1 MALTNETLSGIR
13 LNKVL
18 EALEDSWQAE
28 MEGYRT
34 YNALADRD
42 TDPVRAQVLRH
53 LAAAELEHAELWHGR
68 IVELGGSRARLPRQ
82 RGRRG
87 RFAGQPRRRHPHG
100 PPPP

>member
-68 IVELGGSRARLPRQ
+68 IVELGGAWSTRACCVSSPASFPTSSRCSIAASSKPT
-82 RGRRG
+82 
-87 RFAGQPRRRHPHG
+87 
-100 PPPP
+100 